1 MWVVDLADEATQAMV
16 RVCIGVWGISGRRG
30 SVSEAATDSDGKG
43 GGDNDAPKSEEE
55 GLPSRSAGGKV
66 AVVVCGNGTPA
77 RCVG

>member
-1 MWVVDLADEATQAMV
+1 MWVVDLADEATQAV
-16 RVCIGVWGISGRRG
+16 VSVGIGVWGVSNRSG
-30 SVSEAATDSDGKG
+30 SVSEAAPDSDGKG
-43 GGDNDAPKSEEE
+43 GRDDDAPKSEEE